1 MPIEVRQTV
10 PREMFPAI
18 SQSLKN
24 LTLVRL
30 PSYRLELRQM
40 KNRLTKISSLGFIII
55 LLWLIMAQSCM
66 KFKIND
72 REARKDFENEGVIL
86 TTKTVKLG
94 KRNMHYAQTGNDT
107 FPTIVFV
114 HGSPGSWNAFTQYM
128 KDKDLL
134 NKFRMI
140 SVDRPGF
147 GDSDFG
153 NALPLVDQAALIN
166 PLFNHWKNG
175 KPFYLVG
182 HSLGG
187 PMIIQLCADNPGL
200 VNGLVLLAASVD
212 PAEEKK
218 EAWRYIMEGGVMRYF
233 IPGAFRP
240 SNRELI
246 FFKKDIYVLQDKFS
260 AVKGKVY
267 IVHGSKDTFVPA
279 GNAAYAAK
287 KLVNA
292 SSVETMI
299 IEGAGHFIPW
309 QHFDTIKKVLLRLY

>member
-1 MPIEVRQTV
+1 
-10 PREMFPAI
+10 
-18 SQSLKN
+18 
-24 LTLVRL
+24 
-30 PSYRLELRQM
+30 M
-40 KNRLTKISSLGFIII
+40 KKTIMKISVGGVIII

-66 KFKIND
+66 KFKISD
-72 REARKDFENEGVIL
+72 SEAKKDFEKDGVVL
-86 TTKTVKLG
+86 TIKTVKLG
-94 KRNMHYAQTGNDT
+94 KRTMHYAQSGNDT
-107 FPTIVFV
+107 LPTIFFV

-134 NKFRMI
+134 SKYRMI

-153 NALPLVDQAALIN
+153 KALPLKEQSALIS
-166 PLFNHWKNG
+166 PLFNEWKNG

-187 PMIIQLCADNPGL
+187 PMIIQLYADNPGL

-218 EAWRYIMEGGVMRYF
+218 EPWRYIMDGTLMRYF

-246 FFKKDIYVLQDKFS
+246 FFKKDVYALQDKFS
-260 AVKGKVY
+260 MVKSKVY
-267 IVHGSKDTFVPA
+267 IIHGSKDTFVPA

-287 KLVNA
+287 KFVNA
-292 SSVETMI
+292 SSVEIMM
-299 IEGAGHFIPW
+299 IEGASHFIPW
-309 QHFDTIKKVLLRLY
+309 QHYDTIKKVLMKLN